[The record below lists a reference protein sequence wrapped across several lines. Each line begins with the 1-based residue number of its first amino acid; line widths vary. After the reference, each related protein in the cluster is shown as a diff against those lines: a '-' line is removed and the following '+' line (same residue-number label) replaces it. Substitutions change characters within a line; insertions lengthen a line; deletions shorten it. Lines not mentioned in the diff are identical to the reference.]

1 MTKIRFHNEV
11 NLDYIEVNG
20 KDFKEYNNILRHKAQ
35 PIDFGPKSILTA
47 SQYDIVY
54 VEENFTSFHKV
65 FRLDFEGYKV
75 YAETQIASRM
85 FRRDQFEL
93 TDT

>member
-1 MTKIRFHNEV
+1 M

-47 SQYDIVY
+47 SQYHIVY
-54 VEENFTSFHKV
+54 VEENFTSFHNLNLQTHDLE
-65 FRLDFEGYKV
+65 FSFWEH
-75 YAETQIASRM
+75 
-85 FRRDQFEL
+85 FCP
-93 TDT
+93 